1 MKTEPLPSPKSSM
14 KSIPKVTRGF
24 ISTHISCWLRNS
36 HHQLSRRQ
44 LRIHHRN
51 TFQRW
56 RVDSEVLAA
65 PVDWKKVNENWVA
78 ADSEI
83 IIETALKGD
92 TWIRKC
98 SQPLLN
104 EKLLMKTEPLLSLKS
119 STKSIPKVTLG
130 FVSAHNPCWL
140 RNSQHQLCRYRL
152 RYHHLNTFQKWGV
165 DSEALAAPVDSEKV
179 NKNWVCDNW
188 EIINWNNFQRWRV
201 DLSARLTLVNLET
214 VNENWATTVFEIF
227 NEIDSKGYAW
237 IRQRPHPL
245 GLRNS
250 QWQLSH
256 YRLRNHHLNTFERVN
271 EN

>member
-78 ADSEI
+78 ADSKI

-119 STKSIPKVTLG
+119 STKSLPKVTRG
-130 FVSAHNPCWL
+130 FVSAP
-140 RNSQHQLCRYRL
+140 
-152 RYHHLNTFQKWGV
+152 
-165 DSEALAAPVDSEKV
+165 ALVH
-179 NKNWVCDNW
+179 
-188 EIINWNNFQRWRV
+188 
-201 DLSARLTLVNLET
+201 LET
-214 VNENWATTVFEIF
+214 VNENEPLSSPKSSMKPIPMVTRGFIIANSLVDSEI
-227 NEIDSKGYAW
+227 
-237 IRQRPHPL
+237 
-245 GLRNS
+245 
-250 QWQLSH
+250 
-256 YRLRNHHLNTFERVN
+256 VN